1 MSQRAMTVHSGDAVA
16 TTEAPDVSM
25 GMTFDG
31 MVAMGDKLV
40 RTGFLPQAIKNGA
53 QAAAIIL
60 AGRELG
66 MPMMRAL
73 RSVKLVL
80 GNVSESADS
89 QLARFKSDGGH
100 AKFMEL
106 TAQRA
111 VLWLRHPNGDEH
123 TETWDENDRKA
134 AGLAG
139 GMHSKYAKA
148 MNRSR
153 AITAGLKS
161 IGWEGS
167 AGAYD
172 PDEAAEF
179 APPTVVHM
187 PSAAHPDPIVEPEP
201 EAVPQQSARAVLDTI
216 AALRHETLDAFA
228 TWIAGKIGGYTDA
241 EQKQIR
247 GAYSA
252 KSKALKAEAAA
263 EKQRLEEAAQKAQ
276 DAADAL
282 DAEGEVIHAGND

>member
-1 MSQRAMTVHSGDAVA
+1 MSQRAMTVHNGDAVA
-16 TTEAPDVSM
+16 TTEPADVTI

-40 RTGFLPQAIKNGA
+40 RTGFLPEHIKNGA

-66 MPMMRAL
+66 MPMMRSL
-73 RSVKLVL
+73 RSLALVK
-80 GNVSESADS
+80 GKVSEYADS
-89 QLARFKSDGGH
+89 QLSRFKADGGH

-106 TAQRA
+106 TPQKA

-123 TETWDENDRKA
+123 TEEWTTDDTKA

-161 IGWEGS
+161 IGWEG
-167 AGAYD
+167 GVGTYD
-172 PDEAAEF
+172 PEEAAEF
-179 APPTVVHM
+179 APPTVVQV
-187 PSAAHPDPIVEPEP
+187 PTERRVDPEP
-201 EAVPQQSARAVLDTI
+201 EATPQQSARSVLDTI
-216 AALRHETLDAFA
+216 EALRPETLDAFA
-228 TWIAGKIGGYTDA
+228 TWIKGSIATYTDA

-247 GAYSA
+247 GAYST
-252 KSKALKAEAAA
+252 KSKALKAE
-263 EKQRLEEAAQKAQ
+263 KQRQEEAAQRAQ
-276 DAADAL
+276 EDADAD
-282 DAEGEVIHAGND
+282 DAEAEVIHAGND

>member
-1 MSQRAMTVHSGDAVA
+1 MSQRAMTVHKGDAVA
-16 TTEAPDVSM
+16 TTAEPDVSI

-40 RTGFLPQAIKNGA
+40 RTGFLPEHIKNGA

-66 MPMMRAL
+66 MPMMRSL
-73 RSVKLVL
+73 RSLALVK
-80 GNVSESADS
+80 GKVSEYADS
-89 QLARFKSDGGH
+89 QLSRFKADGGH
-100 AKFMEL
+100 AKFLEL
-106 TAQRA
+106 TPQKA

-123 TETWDENDRKA
+123 TEEWTTDDTKA

-161 IGWEGS
+161 IGWEG
-167 AGAYD
+167 GVGTYD
-172 PDEAAEF
+172 PEEAAEF
-179 APPTVVHM
+179 APPTVVQM
-187 PSAAHPDPIVEPEP
+187 PAEPRRVEPEP
-201 EAVPQQSARAVLDTI
+201 EPVPRQSVRAVLDTI

-228 TWIAGKIGGYTDA
+228 TWIAGKIGGYSEA

-263 EKQRLEEAAQKAQ
+263 EKQRQEEAAQRAP
-276 DAADAL
+276 DAADAA
-282 DAEGEVIHAGND
+282 DAEAEVIHAGND